1 MLYNKPW
8 CCTQKPVGGNCSF
21 CLFAN
26 LQFQP
31 FSIPLQFQPF
41 FQPTPIPTH
50 LQWETVCRKWIYYSA
65 IIKNMIMIL
74 ITFITTLI
82 LSPSFEK
89 PFKIP
94 NLQLVKN
101 MSDIKYKIE
110 LKSGRYGPEFFFKID
125 LPVIVLTSDPV
136 ADCNLGFLPHIGGQH
151 GAKYWSVW
159 FKIRLRSGI
168 HSNFQKF
175 VSFVRSSLR

>member
-1 MLYNKPW
+1 
-8 CCTQKPVGGNCSF
+8 
-21 CLFAN
+21 
-26 LQFQP
+26 
-31 FSIPLQFQPF
+31 
-41 FQPTPIPTH
+41 
-50 LQWETVCRKWIYYSA
+50 
-65 IIKNMIMIL
+65 MIL

-110 LKSGRYGPEFFFKID
+110 LKYGRDGPEFFFKID

-136 ADCNLGFLPHIGGQH
+136 ADCNLGFLLHIGGQH

-159 FKIRLRSGI
+159 FKIRLKSGI
-168 HSNFQKF
+168 HSDIQNLLAL
-175 VSFVRSSLR
+175 SEALYARVRHSLRITSIVSMQIKTIYDIIRYSSIPCNTI